1 MARTVDRR
9 RARLP
14 SDAAIRHGRFVK
26 PSLTEELCTRCGLCC
41 DGSLFADVELA
52 GREATAMEI
61 LGLDVEA
68 DDADGTVMSQ
78 PCLALKGKRC
88 SVYEHRPQCCRTFE
102 CRLLQ
107 NVRGGAESVE
117 GAGKRIADT
126 QSNIAKVTE
135 LVARLGHPDR
145 SLPLVE
151 RVAEALASESDSG
164 PQARTRDELRAA
176 MSALQ
181 RSIRETFLNGG
192 RGARRLRDR
201 V

>member
-1 MARTVDRR
+1 MR
-9 RARLP
+9 
-14 SDAAIRHGRFVK
+14 

-61 LGLDVEA
+61 LGLDVES

-88 SVYEHRPQCCRTFE
+88 SIYEHRPQCCRTFE
-102 CRLLQ
+102 CGLLQ
-107 NVRGGAESVE
+107 NVRRGAESVQ
-117 GAGKRIADT
+117 GAGERIAET
-126 QSNIAKVTE
+126 QTNIAKVNE
-135 LVARLGHPDR
+135 LVAQLGLPDR
-145 SLPLVE
+145 RLPLVE
-151 RVAEALASESDSG
+151 RVAEALASECESG
-164 PQARTRDELRAA
+164 PRGRTRAELRVA

-192 RGARRLRDR
+192 RGPRWGRNGRG
-201 V
+201 